1 MNLLDLFGRSGRK
14 AATKQD
20 LLEME
25 KRIMATQTEMAAAL
39 REVVVQ
45 LQKSNNEIKTVQASV
60 DVLKTR
66 IADLEKIITD
76 GDVASQ
82 ELIDAVAAVKVA
94 AQTVDDDIPDEVTP
108 PPTI

>member
-1 MNLLDLFGRSGRK
+1 
-14 AATKQD
+14 
-20 LLEME
+20 
-25 KRIMATQTEMAAAL
+25 MATQTEMAAAL